1 MDQQTNTRL
10 VWRKNPQ
17 INGGKEGIMKKIIII
32 LLLLSSCSEYII
44 DPRASKQPKEIIRDE
59 IECDKLIKE
68 NVNSVIRWLDYDLLM
83 RKCLSNRGHSI
94 IN

>member
-1 MDQQTNTRL
+1 
-10 VWRKNPQ
+10 
-17 INGGKEGIMKKIIII
+17 MKKLII
-32 LLLLSSCSEYII
+32 LLGILLCSCSEYII

-68 NVNSVIRWLDYDLLM
+68 NVNSVIRWLDYDLFM

>member
-1 MDQQTNTRL
+1 MGVVVGR
-10 VWRKNPQ
+10 
-17 INGGKEGIMKKIIII
+17 IMKKLII
-32 LLLLSSCSEYII
+32 LCGILLCYCSDYII